1 MYFEYCRLCDSFGNQ
16 CFHLTMNKNNDANV
30 KCSHCDYDCNRT
42 QHTISFNIRKI
53 DHEKFCAKRHFDA
66 EYPITDIMDYIDFR
80 PLLKKNP
87 KLFYLKWKALLDGT
101 EYQYNQTEVCYWKT
115 MNDFAIVNVYLSTP
129 TIPRMKQDV
138 KVKLHE
144 KFALLGNQIFLVLV

>member
-1 MYFEYCRLCDSFGNQ
+1 M
-16 CFHLTMNKNNDANV
+16 

-42 QHTISFNIRKI
+42 QHTTSFIIRKI
-53 DHEKFCAKRHFDA
+53 DHEKFCAERYVDA
-66 EYPITDIMDYIDFR
+66 EYPITDIMDYIDIR
-80 PLLKKNP
+80 PGLKKNP

-101 EYQYNQTEVCYWKT
+101 EYQYNQTKVCYWKA

-129 TIPRMKQDV
+129 TILRMKQDV

-144 KFALLGNQIFLVLV
+144 KFALLGNQIFLVFT

>member
-1 MYFEYCRLCDSFGNQ
+1 
-16 CFHLTMNKNNDANV
+16 
-30 KCSHCDYDCNRT
+30 
-42 QHTISFNIRKI
+42 
-53 DHEKFCAKRHFDA
+53 
-66 EYPITDIMDYIDFR
+66 MDYIDFR

-144 KFALLGNQIFLVLV
+144 KFALLGNQIFLGILVFTRNPKIWYRSIEYVTNPF